1 MANFHTSKK
10 IHAPVSE
17 VWKVL
22 SDIDREPEFWHG
34 IKSIKNISKSGNI
47 VEREVVI
54 AFKNSVCKETVTIV
68 PMKSITTVITEG
80 PLKGKKVVVI
90 NRDGEKASVVD
101 VEWDIRLSGFMGIF
115 SKMVKKHILEGT
127 NDALNRISKEVEK

>member
-10 IHAPVSE
+10 IDAPVSE

-34 IKSIKNISKSGNI
+34 TKSIKNISKSDNI

-54 AFKNSVCKETVTIV
+54 TFKNSVCKETVTLD
-68 PMKSITTVITEG
+68 PMKSITTNITEG
-80 PLKGKKVVVI
+80 PLKGKKIVVI
-90 NRDGEKASVVD
+90 NPDGDNASVVD

-115 SKMVKKHILEGT
+115 SKMVTKHILEGT
-127 NDALNRISKEVEK
+127 NDALNRISKAVEK

>member
-54 AFKNSVCKETVTIV
+54 SFKNSVCKETVTIV
-68 PMKSITTVITEG
+68 PMKSITTDITEG

>member
-10 IHAPVSE
+10 IDVPVSE

-34 IKSIKNISKSGNI
+34 IKLIKNISKSGNI

-68 PMKSITTVITEG
+68 PMKSITTEITEG

-90 NRDGEKASVVD
+90 NSDGDKASVVD

>member
-68 PMKSITTVITEG
+68 PMKSITTDITEG

>member
-10 IHAPVSE
+10 IDAPVSE

-34 IKSIKNISKSGNI
+34 TKSIKNISKLDNI

-68 PMKSITTVITEG
+68 PMKSITTDITEG

>member
-90 NRDGEKASVVD
+90 NRDEEKASVVD

-127 NDALNRISKEVEK
+127 NDALNRISKELEK

>member
-10 IHAPVSE
+10 INAPVSE

-34 IKSIKNISKSGNI
+34 TKSIKNISKSDNI

-54 AFKNSVCKETVTIV
+54 AFKNSICKETVTLD
-68 PMKSITTVITEG
+68 PMKSITTDITEG

-90 NRDGEKASVVD
+90 NPNGDNASVVD

-127 NDALNRISKEVEK
+127 NDALNKISKAVEK

>member
-1 MANFHTSKK
+1 MVNFHTAKK
-10 IHAPVSE
+10 MNASVPE
-17 VWKVL
+17 VWKIL

-34 IKSIKNISKSGNI
+34 TKSIKNINKSDKV

-54 AFKNSVCKETVTIV
+54 AFKNSVCKETVTLD
-68 PMKSITTVITEG
+68 PMKSITTEITGG

-90 NRDGEKASVVD
+90 NPNGNKGSIVD

-127 NDALNRISKEVEK
+127 NDALERISKAAEK

>member
-10 IHAPVSE
+10 IDAPVSE

-34 IKSIKNISKSGNI
+34 TKSIKNISKSDNI

-54 AFKNSVCKETVTIV
+54 TFKNSVCKETVTLD
-68 PMKSITTVITEG
+68 PMKSIATNITEG
-80 PLKGKKVVVI
+80 PLKGKKIVVI
-90 NRDGEKASVVD
+90 NPDGDNASVVD

-115 SKMVKKHILEGT
+115 SKMVTKHILEGT
-127 NDALNRISKEVEK
+127 NDALNRISKAVEK